1 MKAAPDGTPGGAE
14 LPSGVE
20 EVYAVARGIAT
31 AVAPGGVLTAVQ
43 APLLGALTKALT
55 DVDVDY
61 AALEPISADE
71 LSAALAGHTELY
83 RQRIVQHMVLGEL
96 VLHPVPR
103 DVAARVTEY
112 ATALGIDDDYVRLA
126 RRYAEGALGVAWVEL
141 RRDGFLAHW
150 DENDQ
155 VPLHTKA
162 ASADPWEYAP
172 GDAELAARWN
182 AFADLDLGTLGRSVW
197 EMYQARGF
205 RAPGTEGEVSAY
217 LAQHDFVHV
226 LSDYGT
232 TMAGELEVFA
242 FCGRAD
248 PEPKGFAWL
257 ATMIGLFETGHVHE
271 QGFFKMDVH
280 DHPLEQPGMAL
291 RLAHAIQ
298 RGKQTC
304 EALARDLFAVDYH
317 ELVALPVEEVREHL
331 SIPPKREEAVLA
343 GSFGVFDPEGMSEV
357 QRALG
362 LSRAG
367 AES

>member
-1 MKAAPDGTPGGAE
+1 MTATPDVTPGAPE
-14 LPSGVE
+14 VPTSTD
-20 EVYAVARGIAT
+20 EVYAVSRAIAT
-31 AVAPGGVLTAVQ
+31 TVAPSGVLTAVQ
-43 APLLGALTKALT
+43 APLLRALTKALT
-55 DVDVDY
+55 NIDVDY
-61 AALEPISADE
+61 TTLEPISADE
-71 LSAALAGHTELY
+71 ISDVLANHSELY

-103 DVAARVTEY
+103 DVATRVTEY
-112 ATALGIDDDYVRLA
+112 AAALGIDDDYVRLA
-126 RRYAEGALGVAWVEL
+126 RRYAEGALGIAWVEL

-150 DENDQ
+150 DEADQ
-155 VPLHTKA
+155 TPLHTKA

-172 GDAELAARWN
+172 PDAALAARWN
-182 AFADLDLGTLGRSVW
+182 AFADFEPGTLGRSVW

-226 LSDYGT
+226 LADYGT
-232 TMAGELEVFA
+232 TMPGELEVFA

-271 QGFFKMDVH
+271 QGFFKVDVH
-280 DHPLEQPGMAL
+280 EHPLEQPGMAL

-298 RGKQTC
+298 RGKQTS
-304 EALARDLFAVDYH
+304 EALARDLFTIDYH
-317 ELVALPVEEVREHL
+317 ELAAVPVDEVRERL
-331 SIPPKREEAVLA
+331 SIPPKSEEAVRA
-343 GSFGVFDPEGMSEV
+343 GSPGLFDPEGISEI
-357 QRALG
+357 QRATG
-362 LSRAG
+362 LARAS

>member
-1 MKAAPDGTPGGAE
+1 VTQVPGGAIGGTE
-14 LPSGVE
+14 VPTGIE
-20 EVYAVARGIAT
+20 EIYAVSRAIAT
-31 AVAPGGVLTAVQ
+31 AVAPGGVLTPVQ

-55 DVDVDY
+55 DVEVDY

-71 LSAALAGHTELY
+71 LSTALVGHSELY

-172 GDAELAARWN
+172 ADAELAARWN
-182 AFADLDLGTLGRSVW
+182 AFADLELGTLGRSVW
-197 EMYQARGF
+197 EMYRARGF

-226 LSDYGT
+226 LADYGT

-280 DHPLEQPGMAL
+280 EHPLEQPGMAL

-298 RGKQTC
+298 RGKQTS
-304 EALARDLFAVDYH
+304 EVLGRDLFAIDYH
-317 ELVALPVEEVREHL
+317 ELAAVSVEEVRDHL
-331 SIPPKREEAVLA
+331 AIPPKGEDAKLA
-343 GSFGVFDPEGMSEV
+343 GSSGAFDPDGMSEV
-357 QRALG
+357 LRALG
-362 LSRAG
+362 LARAG
-367 AES
+367 AGS